1 LELAATTI
9 TQIASKF
16 VEAGANVIF
25 IQEDVVPKLSVED
38 CETWASSLAPAIN
51 IVRFY
56 EALPVLQIMDSR
68 SFAENKEV
76 IFQQNWDCV
85 ICPALAAS
93 AFSAWEMVPSSGFAN
108 PGIALS
114 PEAFQPEASGAET
127 LLDLFHAF
135 IKKSRPAI
143 VTTAGDVPVATDL
156 KFLARVRE
164 KAIF

>member
-1 LELAATTI
+1 
-9 TQIASKF
+9 
-16 VEAGANVIF
+16 VEARASVIF
-25 IQEDVVPKLSVED
+25 IQEDILPVLSAEYR
-38 CETWASSLAPAIN
+38 EAWASLLAPAIN

-56 EALPVLQIMDSR
+56 EALPVLQIMDSH
-68 SFAENKEV
+68 SFAQNKQV

-108 PGIALS
+108 LGIALS
-114 PEAFQPEASGAET
+114 PEAFQPEASAAET
-127 LLDLFHAF
+127 LLELFHAF

-143 VTTAGDVPVATDL
+143 VTTAGDVPVTTDL